1 MFQKNEPQVYV
12 AMHNLETKDGGF
24 SFCLDCDIF
33 PFLPVLLSA
42 IGVVLAILLALL
54 IAAICIIN
62 INDYRRYQQYLVNK
76 KEAERTMTDCTNP
89 HFVDP
94 NTETQNP
101 LFQQSAQY

>member
-12 AMHNLETKDGGF
+12 AMHNLETKDGKY

-62 INDYRRYQQYLVNK
+62 INDYRRYQQYLANK
-76 KEAERTMTDCTNP
+76 KEAEGVLDQQHNP

-94 NTETQNP
+94 NTETRNP
-101 LFQQSAQY
+101 LFQQSTQY